1 MTVHRFRSGI
11 VGGQGQR
18 PRAKAGILLGEI
30 PGSALKVLGRIRAI
44 DAQSSCSRGHELGEA
59 ERAFRAQGTRVP
71 TTFLVDQPQKERL
84 GQAMTCRRLA
94 GEAFQGVVI
103 CVFGRDG

>member
-11 VGGQGQR
+11 VGGQGQS

-44 DAQSSCSRGHELGEA
+44 DAQSSRSRGHELGEA

-71 TTFLVDQPQKERL
+71 TTFLVD
-84 GQAMTCRRLA
+84 
-94 GEAFQGVVI
+94 
-103 CVFGRDG
+103 